1 MVIDTNIFIE
11 FLRAKDKTN
20 TILFNLFDYKNLSI
34 STITVFELYA
44 GAGNEAKWKDLKIL
58 LENISIIP
66 VDEEIAKQAA
76 KIYQNL
82 KSENKLIEFRDILI
96 AATAIVNDLELITI
110 NEKHFSRIENLNIKN
125 INKYN

>member
-110 NEKHFSRIENLNIKN
+110 NEKHFSRIENLNIKK